1 MFVSSNSVIEI
12 KAYFKKQ
19 LMNLF
24 SDSEIKQISNHAIKT
39 RLKLSQADLI
49 LADDVRL
56 SESDLLYFRSIVKR
70 LQANE
75 PMQYVFGDT
84 EFYGLT
90 MKCDSRALIPR
101 PETEELVAWILE
113 DIKKDTPIEG
123 LQILDMCTGSG
134 CIALAL
140 KSQLKNATVSAF
152 DWSQEALDLTNENSQ
167 NLKLAL
173 NIQKLDALSDFN
185 SWDFETASF
194 DVWVSNPPYI
204 PLKEKNLMESNVLD
218 FEPEMALFVEND
230 SALIFYDNIG
240 RAARLFLK
248 SGGVLYYELNENYAS
263 ETKQLMEEIGFI
275 SVEIKVDLQGK
286 KRMLKAIQK

>member
-1 MFVSSNSVIEI
+1 MFVSSNSVTEI

-19 LMNLF
+19 LSELF
-24 SDSEIKQISNHAIKT
+24 SASEIKQISNHALKI
-39 RLKLSQADLI
+39 RLNLSQADLM
-49 LADDVRL
+49 LADDIRL

-75 PMQYVFGDT
+75 PIQYIFGDT
-84 EFYGLT
+84 EFYGLL

-101 PETEELVAWILE
+101 PETEELVDWILSDVNKLDQLE
-113 DIKKDTPIEG
+113 M
-123 LQILDMCTGSG
+123 LDMCTGSG

-140 KSQLKNATVSAF
+140 KSQLKQAKISAI
-152 DWSQEALDLTNENSQ
+152 DWSQDALDLTTENSQ
-167 NLKLAL
+167 AL
-173 NIQKLDALSDFN
+173 NLELTIQKIDALSDFN
-185 SWDFETASF
+185 LWNFQPNSF

-204 PLKEKNLMESNVLD
+204 PLKEKELMESNVLE
-218 FEPEMALFVEND
+218 FEPDMALFVEDD
-230 SALIFYDNIG
+230 SALIFYESIG
-240 RAARLFLK
+240 KAARLYLK
-248 SGGVLYYELNENYAS
+248 SGGKLYFELNENYAA